1 MRNGEFENIRKRAV
15 ASYMETLA
23 DVEQTD
29 APTSLLTWFIL
40 PVWLWEVFKTVLGF
54 GVGVMVS
61 IGGHFIAILIAPFAG
76 LYAMFDT
83 LWLMTWFFARII
95 DKMVGEEK

>member
-15 ASYMETLA
+15 ASYMDTLA
-23 DVEQTD
+23 DVEQAD
-29 APTSLLTWFIL
+29 APRWLLTLCIL
-40 PVWLWEVFKTVLGF
+40 PVWLWEVFKAVLGF
-54 GVGVMVS
+54 GLGIVLT
-61 IGGHFIAILIAPFAG
+61 IGTYIVAMAVTPFAG

-83 LWLMTWFFARII
+83 LWLMSWFFARII

>member
-15 ASYMETLA
+15 ASYMDTLA
-23 DVEQTD
+23 DVEQAD
-29 APTSLLTWFIL
+29 APRWLLTLCIL

-61 IGGHFIAILIAPFAG
+61 IGGHFIAMLIAPFAG
-76 LYAMFDT
+76 LYAMVDT